1 MKFDDKKKSLEYLQ
15 GIFETANDAIIST
28 NKEGIITSFNK
39 KAEEMYGYSREEIM
53 EKSILTLFAPREIAR
68 QKKGLEAFKKAKTFS
83 PIETPM
89 ETINVRKNGQEF
101 PVEASIS
108 SLEVQGEHIFT
119 SFIRDI
125 TGRKNI
131 EHTLLQSEK
140 LRSLGELAG
149 GVAHDFNNVLAA
161 ILGRVQLLRMQIGPP
176 PEKAERRKATRDLR
190 KSLEVI
196 EKAALDG
203 TETIRRIQE
212 FSRKRDDDKHFA
224 DVDINKV
231 IDDALEFTKVRWKD
245 EAETKGITIHI
256 KENLSPLAPIAGSA
270 PELREVVTNLINNAI
285 DAMPQGGEIRLKTL
299 MDNGHVVIKIADTGS
314 GIPHALADRIFD
326 PFFTSKGPQST
337 GLGMSV
343 SYGIINRHRGTINFN
358 SVEGEGTT
366 FTIQLPFSE
375 QTFERKKITALR
387 SKKQRKAKILVIED
401 EQDVLELLK
410 DILTD
415 NGHEVE
421 TASHGRQ
428 GLKMFSEHHFDLVFT
443 DLGMPEMSGWQVAK
457 EVKKINKET
466 PVALITGWEVQLD
479 QSELK
484 KSGVDLLVN
493 KPFQVDEIRRL
504 VDEGI
509 DLQIKSKK
517 TTKLTR
523 NGKKKKTSARKNR
536 NPGRK

>member
-1 MKFDDKKKSLEYLQ
+1 
-15 GIFETANDAIIST
+15 
-28 NKEGIITSFNK
+28 
-39 KAEEMYGYSREEIM
+39 
-53 EKSILTLFAPREIAR
+53 
-68 QKKGLEAFKKAKTFS
+68 
-83 PIETPM
+83 
-89 ETINVRKNGQEF
+89 
-101 PVEASIS
+101 
-108 SLEVQGEHIFT
+108 
-119 SFIRDI
+119 
-125 TGRKNI
+125 
-131 EHTLLQSEK
+131 
-140 LRSLGELAG
+140 
-149 GVAHDFNNVLAA
+149 
-161 ILGRVQLLRMQIGPP
+161 
-176 PEKAERRKATRDLR
+176 LR

-285 DAMPQGGEIRLKTL
+285 DAMPQGGEIRLRTL

-343 SYGIINRHRGTINFN
+343 SYGIINRHRGTINVN
-358 SVEGEGTT
+358 SVEGEGTI
-366 FTIQLPFSE
+366 FTIQLPSSE

-387 SKKQRKAKILVIED
+387 SKKQRKTKILVIED
-401 EQDVLELLK
+401 EQDVRELLK

-428 GLKMFSEHHFDLVFT
+428 GLKVFSEHHFDLVFT

-457 EVKKINKET
+457 EVKKINKKT

-484 KSGVDLLVN
+484 KSGVDLWVN

-504 VDEGI
+504 VDKGI

-523 NGKKKKTSARKNR
+523 NGKKKENISA
-536 NPGRK
+536 

>member
-83 PIETPM
+83 SIETPM

-101 PVEASIS
+101 PVETSIS
-108 SLEVQGEHIFT
+108 FLEVHGEYIFT

-125 TGRKNI
+125 TERKNI

-285 DAMPQGGEIRLKTL
+285 DAMPQGGEIRLRTL

-314 GIPHALADRIFD
+314 GIPRASADRIFD
-326 PFFTSKGPQST
+326 PFFTTKGPQST

-401 EQDVLELLK
+401 EQDVRKLLK

-415 NGHEVE
+415 NGHKVE

-428 GLKMFSEHHFDLVFT
+428 GLTMFSEHHFDLVFT

-466 PVALITGWEVQLD
+466 PVALITGWEVQLE

-484 KSGVDLLVN
+484 KRGVDLLVN

-517 TTKLTR
+517 ATKLTR
-523 NGKKKKTSARKNR
+523 NGKKKKTSSRKNR